1 MTIFITH
8 PKNLKSVRLYRMD
21 DKMEC
26 IICQDTTSETLQ
38 DNTLCECKYK
48 IHASCWI
55 DYVHSKTTVT
65 CLICRK
71 ERVESKKEISMIK
84 PTAPPLP
91 TIIEEQEQ
99 REEQSQQNHNPL
111 NLVETQGSFQQTQGS
126 LWQTE
131 GSFQQIRV
139 ITTREMN
146 TKIIKI
152 IIFIVILVFVLI
164 LIWS

>member
-1 MTIFITH
+1 
-8 PKNLKSVRLYRMD
+8 
-21 DKMEC
+21 MEC

-38 DNTLCECKYK
+38 DNTLCDCKYK

-55 DYVHSKTTVT
+55 DYLHSKTTVT
-65 CLICRK
+65 CLLCRS
-71 ERVESKKEISMIK
+71 ERVESKKEMIIDINL
-84 PTAPPLP
+84 TAPPLP

-99 REEQSQQNHNPL
+99 EQEQTESSFQQT
-111 NLVETQGSFQQTQGS
+111 EGSFQQTESSFQ
-126 LWQTE
+126 QTE

-139 ITTREMN
+139 ITTRELN

>member
-1 MTIFITH
+1 
-8 PKNLKSVRLYRMD
+8 
-21 DKMEC
+21 
-26 IICQDTTSETLQ
+26 
-38 DNTLCECKYK
+38 
-48 IHASCWI
+48 
-55 DYVHSKTTVT
+55 
-65 CLICRK
+65 
-71 ERVESKKEISMIK
+71 MIK

>member
-1 MTIFITH
+1 M
-8 PKNLKSVRLYRMD
+8 P
-21 DKMEC
+21 
-26 IICQDTTSETLQ
+26 
-38 DNTLCECKYK
+38 
-48 IHASCWI
+48 
-55 DYVHSKTTVT
+55 
-65 CLICRK
+65 
-71 ERVESKKEISMIK
+71 MIK
-84 PTAPPLP
+84 STAPSLP
-91 TIIEEQEQ
+91 TIIEEQ

-111 NLVETQGSFQQTQGS
+111 NLVETESSFQQTQ
-126 LWQTE
+126 

>member
-1 MTIFITH
+1 
-8 PKNLKSVRLYRMD
+8 MD

-26 IICQDTTSETLQ
+26 IICQDITSETLQ
-38 DNTLCECKYK
+38 DNTLCDCKYK

-71 ERVESKKEISMIK
+71 ERVESKKEMIVDIK

-99 REEQSQQNHNPL
+99 EQEQEQI
-111 NLVETQGSFQQTQGS
+111 EGS

>member
-1 MTIFITH
+1 
-8 PKNLKSVRLYRMD
+8 
-21 DKMEC
+21 MEC

-38 DNTLCECKYK
+38 DNTLCDCKYK
-48 IHASCWI
+48 IHVSCWI
-55 DYVHSKTTVT
+55 DYIHSKTTVT
-65 CLICRK
+65 CLLCRS
-71 ERVESKKEISMIK
+71 ERVESKKEMIIDINL
-84 PTAPPLP
+84 TAPPLP

-99 REEQSQQNHNPL
+99 EQEQTESSFQQT
-111 NLVETQGSFQQTQGS
+111 EGSFQQTESSFQ
-126 LWQTE
+126 QTE

-139 ITTREMN
+139 ITTRELN

>member
-1 MTIFITH
+1 
-8 PKNLKSVRLYRMD
+8 
-21 DKMEC
+21 MEC
-26 IICQDTTSETLQ
+26 IICQDDTSESLQ
-38 DNTLCECKYK
+38 DNTLCDCKYK

-65 CLICRK
+65 CLLCRS
-71 ERVESKKEISMIK
+71 ERVESKKEMLVDIK

-91 TIIEEQEQ
+91 TIIEEQMEEQ
-99 REEQSQQNHNPL
+99 REEQNQQNHNPL

-126 LWQTE
+126 LWQ
-131 GSFQQIRV
+131 IRI

>member
-1 MTIFITH
+1 M
-8 PKNLKSVRLYRMD
+8 KSVRLYRMD

-26 IICQDTTSETLQ
+26 IICQDITSETLQ
-38 DNTLCECKYK
+38 DNTLCDCKYK

-71 ERVESKKEISMIK
+71 ERVESKKEMPMIK

-91 TIIEEQEQ
+91 TIIEEQREEQ

-111 NLVETQGSFQQTQGS
+111 NLVETEGS
-126 LWQTE
+126 L
-131 GSFQQIRV
+131 GQIRV

-146 TKIIKI
+146 IKIIKI
-152 IIFIVILVFVLI
+152 IIFIVILIFILI

>member
-1 MTIFITH
+1 
-8 PKNLKSVRLYRMD
+8 
-21 DKMEC
+21 MEC
-26 IICQDTTSETLQ
+26 IICQDTTFEPLQ

-65 CLICRK
+65 CLLCRS
-71 ERVESKKEISMIK
+71 ERVESKKEMIVDIK

-91 TIIEEQEQ
+91 TIIEEQREEQ
-99 REEQSQQNHNPL
+99 REEQTQQNHNPL
-111 NLVETQGSFQQTQGS
+111 NLVETQGS
-126 LWQTE
+126 LWQTQ

-152 IIFIVILVFVLI
+152 IIIIVILVFVLV

>member
-1 MTIFITH
+1 
-8 PKNLKSVRLYRMD
+8 
-21 DKMEC
+21 MEC

-38 DNTLCECKYK
+38 DNTLCDCKYK

-65 CLICRK
+65 CLLCRS
-71 ERVESKKEISMIK
+71 ECVESKKEMIADIK

-99 REEQSQQNHNPL
+99 REEQSQQNHNSL
-111 NLVETQGSFQQTQGS
+111 NLVETEGSLWQTEGS

-131 GSFQQIRV
+131 GSFQQIQV

>member
-1 MTIFITH
+1 
-8 PKNLKSVRLYRMD
+8 MD

-38 DNTLCECKYK
+38 DNTLCDCKYK

-65 CLICRK
+65 CLLCRS
-71 ERVESKKEISMIK
+71 ERVESKKEMIVDIK

-99 REEQSQQNHNPL
+99 EQEQEQTES
-111 NLVETQGSFQQTQGS
+111 SFQQTEGS
-126 LWQTE
+126 LW
-131 GSFQQIRV
+131 QIRV

>member
-1 MTIFITH
+1 
-8 PKNLKSVRLYRMD
+8 
-21 DKMEC
+21 MEC
-26 IICQDTTSETLQ
+26 IICQDITSETLQ
-38 DNTLCECKYK
+38 DNTLCDCKYK

-71 ERVESKKEISMIK
+71 ERVESKKEMIVDIK

-99 REEQSQQNHNPL
+99 EQEQEQI
-111 NLVETQGSFQQTQGS
+111 EGS

>member
-1 MTIFITH
+1 
-8 PKNLKSVRLYRMD
+8 
-21 DKMEC
+21 MEC
-26 IICQDTTSETLQ
+26 IICQDITSETLQ
-38 DNTLCECKYK
+38 DNTLCDCKYK

-71 ERVESKKEISMIK
+71 ERVESKKEMIIDIK

-111 NLVETQGSFQQTQGS
+111 NLVET
-126 LWQTE
+126 E

-146 TKIIKI
+146 IKIIKI
-152 IIFIVILVFVLI
+152 GIFIVILVFVLV
-164 LIWS
+164 LIWT

>member
-1 MTIFITH
+1 
-8 PKNLKSVRLYRMD
+8 MD

-26 IICQDTTSETLQ
+26 IICQDITSETLQ
-38 DNTLCECKYK
+38 DNTLCDCKYK

-55 DYVHSKTTVT
+55 DYVHSKITVT

-71 ERVESKKEISMIK
+71 ERVESKKEMIVDIK

-91 TIIEEQEQ
+91 TIFEEQEQ

-111 NLVETQGSFQQTQGS
+111 NLVETEGSFQQTEGS
-126 LWQTE
+126 LW
-131 GSFQQIRV
+131 QIRV

>member
-1 MTIFITH
+1 MI
-8 PKNLKSVRLYRMD
+8 VD
-21 DKMEC
+21 
-26 IICQDTTSETLQ
+26 
-38 DNTLCECKYK
+38 
-48 IHASCWI
+48 
-55 DYVHSKTTVT
+55 
-65 CLICRK
+65 
-71 ERVESKKEISMIK
+71 IK

-99 REEQSQQNHNPL
+99 EQI
-111 NLVETQGSFQQTQGS
+111 EGS

>member
-1 MTIFITH
+1 M
-8 PKNLKSVRLYRMD
+8 LVD
-21 DKMEC
+21 
-26 IICQDTTSETLQ
+26 
-38 DNTLCECKYK
+38 
-48 IHASCWI
+48 
-55 DYVHSKTTVT
+55 
-65 CLICRK
+65 
-71 ERVESKKEISMIK
+71 IK

-91 TIIEEQEQ
+91 TIIEEQMEEQ
-99 REEQSQQNHNPL
+99 REEQTQQNHNPL
-111 NLVETQGSFQQTQGS
+111 NLVETQGS

>member
-1 MTIFITH
+1 
-8 PKNLKSVRLYRMD
+8 LKSVRLYRMD

-26 IICQDTTSETLQ
+26 IICQDNTLEPLQ
-38 DNTLCECKYK
+38 DNTYCDCKYK

-55 DYVHSKTTVT
+55 DYVHSKTIIT

-71 ERVESKKEISMIK
+71 ERVESKKEIIS
-84 PTAPPLP
+84 ASSLP

-99 REEQSQQNHNPL
+99 EQEQEQQQEQEQSHQSYNSVN
-111 NLVETQGSFQQTQGS
+111 
-126 LWQTE
+126 
-131 GSFQQIRV
+131 QIQPQV

-146 TKIIKI
+146 IKIIKI
-152 IIFIVILVFVLI
+152 IIFIVILVFIVV

>member
-1 MTIFITH
+1 
-8 PKNLKSVRLYRMD
+8 
-21 DKMEC
+21 MEC
-26 IICQDTTSETLQ
+26 IICQDTTSEPLQ
-38 DNTLCECKYK
+38 DNTLCDCKYK

-65 CLICRK
+65 CLLCRS
-71 ERVESKKEISMIK
+71 ERVESKKEMLVDIK

-91 TIIEEQEQ
+91 TIIEEQMEEQ
-99 REEQSQQNHNPL
+99 REEQREEQTQQNYNPL
-111 NLVETQGSFQQTQGS
+111 NLVETQGSLWQTEGS

-146 TKIIKI
+146 IKIIKI
-152 IIFIVILVFVLI
+152 GVFIVILVFILV